1 MTALKVDAAVLE
13 TLHGLVVQELMD
25 RIKKGTATAG
35 DLATAVR
42 LLKDNGVDARSNDA
56 AELDTRLASLLPFN
70 DPQEET
76 AD

>member
-1 MTALKVDAAVLE
+1 MTLKVDAAVLE
-13 TLHGLVVQELMD
+13 QLHGLVVQELMD

-56 AELDTRLASLLPFN
+56 SELDNRLASLLPFQP
-70 DPQEET
+70 DKKER
-76 AD
+76 